1 MPLNKAAAFATEIS
15 DERTSTSAQP
25 KTFEDALEWSI
36 KDGFDKQIAIIDGT
50 YSNTIEKGKNAGKTT
65 KITGIPKGKSY
76 PFCWLYTSNAGN
88 TYYSWR
94 IQGSPV
100 FFFTDTEEDRK
111 RCEKNKGM
119 MRTNN
124 PKEDLTALR
133 DMIKA
138 GEYREQLKEAF
149 DRAAQKRADAAAK
162 RRADKL
168 AAEMQRS

>member
-1 MPLNKAAAFATEIS
+1 MPLNKAAAFATQIA

-25 KTFEDALEWSI
+25 KTFEKALEWSL
-36 KDGFDKQIAIIDGT
+36 DEGFKKQINIIDGT
-50 YSNTIEKGKNAGKTT
+50 YSNTNKATGKTT
-65 KITGIPKGKSY
+65 TITGIPKQKSH
-76 PFCWLYTSNAGN
+76 PFCWLYTTNAGN

-94 IQGSPV
+94 IQGMPV
-100 FFFTDTEEDRK
+100 YFFTDTEEDIAL
-111 RCEKNKGM
+111 CEKNKGM

-149 DRAAQKRADAAAK
+149 DRAAQKRAEAAAK

>member
-1 MPLNKAAAFATEIS
+1 MPLNKSAAFATQIS

-25 KTFEDALEWSI
+25 KTFEKALEWSL
-36 KDGFDKQIAIIDGT
+36 DEGFKKQIAIIDGT
-50 YSNTIEKGKNAGKTT
+50 YSNTNKATGKTT
-65 KITGIPKGKSY
+65 TITGIPKGKSY
-76 PFCWLYTSNAGN
+76 PFCWLYTTDAGN

-138 GEYREQLKEAF
+138 GEYREQLKDAF
-149 DRAAQKRADAAAK
+149 DRAAQARADAAERRRIAK
-162 RRADKL
+162 MK
-168 AAEMQRS
+168 AESE